1 MSYYYNIVLVRSLA
15 RDKYLK
21 VKSFLVTDEQAHT
34 FYNCLSILMITIVT
48 IAGPL
53 QLQFLSGTLKR
64 PIYPHYELYQDVSEY
79 PFYPCSCIDL
89 EEDSR
94 DEIHVMWVAMEE
106 GRNLNHIIPLLPRRE
121 NRGTNWLINYR
132 GSIRPWLYI

>member
-1 MSYYYNIVLVRSLA
+1 
-15 RDKYLK
+15 
-21 VKSFLVTDEQAHT
+21 
-34 FYNCLSILMITIVT
+34 MITIVT
-48 IAGPL
+48 ITGPL

-121 NRGTNWLINYR
+121 NRGTN
-132 GSIRPWLYI
+132 

>member
-1 MSYYYNIVLVRSLA
+1 
-15 RDKYLK
+15 
-21 VKSFLVTDEQAHT
+21 
-34 FYNCLSILMITIVT
+34 MITIVT

-53 QLQFLSGTLKR
+53 QLQFLLGTLKR

-79 PFYPCSCIDL
+79 PFYPCSCIDI
-89 EEDSR
+89 EDSR

-121 NRGTNWLINYR
+121 NRGTNWLINYG
-132 GSIRPWLYI
+132 GSISPWLYIRYLQLLHDFFSDFERPEKREIKVHFNRLWAGLYGSIEL